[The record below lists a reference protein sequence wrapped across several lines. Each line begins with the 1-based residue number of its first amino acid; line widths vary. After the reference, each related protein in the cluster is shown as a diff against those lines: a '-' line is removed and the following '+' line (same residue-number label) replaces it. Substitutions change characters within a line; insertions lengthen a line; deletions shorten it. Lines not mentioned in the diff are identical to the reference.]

1 MLFEGA
7 KNSYI
12 KGLQEMRN
20 VRRQDKQTDSMFSRP
35 LDGFWTFERS
45 MAIINQENGLV
56 TAWSGSCKWQKVVL

>member
-12 KGLQEMRN
+12 KGLQEMRKE
-20 VRRQDKQTDSMFSRP
+20 RRKYKQNDAMFSRP
-35 LDGFWTFERS
+35 LDGFRTFEGS